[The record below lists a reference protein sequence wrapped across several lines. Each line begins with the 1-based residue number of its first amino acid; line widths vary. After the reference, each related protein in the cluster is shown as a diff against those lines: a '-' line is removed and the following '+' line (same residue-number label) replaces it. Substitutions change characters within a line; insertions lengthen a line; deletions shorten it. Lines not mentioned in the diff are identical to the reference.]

1 MKPETRNVKRK
12 DLQEQRAEVARPRAI
27 MWREVL
33 SWARALLLF
42 WPAIFL
48 ATIIVEPICLVLL
61 RLDRSGRA
69 QHAMVRRWARLLL
82 KLLAPVTVEGLERID
97 TSKPRLYAANHLSA
111 LDIPLLYAYLPFTFR
126 IMAHRLV
133 FRVPLI
139 GWYLRRAGA
148 LEIAPES
155 VALTRRALREAV
167 ETLRRGLPVVIFP
180 EGERAPKGE
189 MLPFRR
195 GAFYVAIKAQAEV
208 VPVAILGTF
217 EGLPIGSAHLRQVP
231 LRLVIGEPIPVAG
244 YTQKDMQ
251 ALAERTQQAVADLC
265 RRAGSRHS
273 LSG

>member
-1 MKPETRNVKRK
+1 MRE
-12 DLQEQRAEVARPRAI
+12 ARPRRRLQPEGRPYRLISGACE
-27 MWREVL
+27 RVRNLL

-61 RLDRSGRA
+61 RLDSSGRA
-69 QHAMVRRWARLLL
+69 QHAMVRWWARGLL
-82 KLLAPVTVEGLERID
+82 KLLSPVTVQGLERID
-97 TSKPRLYAANHLSA
+97 ATKPRLYAANHLSA
-111 LDIPLLYAYLPFTFR
+111 LDIPLLYAYLPFAFR

-167 ETLRRGLPVVIFP
+167 ETLQRGMPVVIFP
-180 EGERAPKGE
+180 EGERLPTGK

-195 GAFYVAIKAQAEV
+195 GAFYVAMKAQADV
-208 VPVAILGTF
+208 VPVAIVGTY
-217 EGLPIGSAHLRQVP
+217 EGLPIGSAHLRRGP
-231 LRLVIGEPIPVAG
+231 LRLAIGEPIAVAG
-244 YTQKDMQ
+244 YAPKNLGG
-251 ALAERTQQAVADLC
+251 LAERTQRAVEELC
-265 RRAGSRHS
+265 RRASSNHS